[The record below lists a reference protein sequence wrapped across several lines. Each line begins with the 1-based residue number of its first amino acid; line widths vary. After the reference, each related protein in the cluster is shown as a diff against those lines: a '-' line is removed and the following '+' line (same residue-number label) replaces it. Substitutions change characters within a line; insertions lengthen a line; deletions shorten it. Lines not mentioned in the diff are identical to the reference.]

1 MEHIHRFRLIPLATA
16 LALATTCS
24 WAQTAP
30 TGKHKTAATETAE
43 EDTSADGNL
52 FYEVFL
58 GEVTTRTG
66 DPGAGYA
73 LMLDAARRSHSS
85 QLYQRAADIALQSR
99 SGDYALAAAKAWQED
114 HPQSRDANRY
124 VLQIL
129 VALNRVS
136 ETTAP
141 LQQFIQQAP
150 APSKVGILNAIPQ
163 MFGRVSDK
171 AAAAKAVQ
179 EALRTEMSNP
189 STGAAAWIA
198 LGRMRL
204 AANDR
209 TGSLESL
216 AKAQAIDPGYEGLAR
231 LALEL
236 LDEGSNEAKPFVTN
250 FLQQQPAPE
259 IRMLYARVLLAQSQ
273 FAEASDQLKRVTQ
286 DKPDMA
292 EAWLVLA
299 SLQLQDQKPV
309 LAAASLRK
317 FMDVAQAA
325 GDSEINQRIMTQA
338 YVLAAQIAEKQGD
351 LKAAQGWLDRIES
364 PNDSFSVQRQRA
376 SILAKQGRM
385 PEARALLRELPGS
398 NADEQRMKLL
408 AEVQLLKDNNQNE
421 EAFQLQA
428 KALPQSPED
437 NDLAYDQAMLAEKTG
452 RLDVMEKLLRQVIA
466 RQPDYHHAYNA
477 LGYSLADR
485 GVRLSEAKQLIQ
497 KALDLA
503 PGDPFITDSLAWAEF
518 RLGNKARAQQLL
530 QSAFAKKPDPEIAAH
545 LGEVLWSQGNTE
557 EAKAIWKEGLRLN
570 PDNQTLKDTLKRLGV
585 SL

>member
-30 TGKHKTAATETAE
+30 TGKHKTAATEATE

-52 FYEVFL
+52 FYVFFL

-209 TGSLESL
+209 TG
-216 AKAQAIDPGYEGLAR
+216 
-231 LALEL
+231 
-236 LDEGSNEAKPFVTN
+236 
-250 FLQQQPAPE
+250 
-259 IRMLYARVLLAQSQ
+259 
-273 FAEASDQLKRVTQ
+273 
-286 DKPDMA
+286 
-292 EAWLVLA
+292 
-299 SLQLQDQKPV
+299 
-309 LAAASLRK
+309 
-317 FMDVAQAA
+317 
-325 GDSEINQRIMTQA
+325 
-338 YVLAAQIAEKQGD
+338 
-351 LKAAQGWLDRIES
+351 
-364 PNDSFSVQRQRA
+364 
-376 SILAKQGRM
+376 
-385 PEARALLRELPGS
+385 
-398 NADEQRMKLL
+398 
-408 AEVQLLKDNNQNE
+408 
-421 EAFQLQA
+421 
-428 KALPQSPED
+428 
-437 NDLAYDQAMLAEKTG
+437 
-452 RLDVMEKLLRQVIA
+452 
-466 RQPDYHHAYNA
+466 
-477 LGYSLADR
+477 
-485 GVRLSEAKQLIQ
+485 
-497 KALDLA
+497 
-503 PGDPFITDSLAWAEF
+503 
-518 RLGNKARAQQLL
+518 
-530 QSAFAKKPDPEIAAH
+530 
-545 LGEVLWSQGNTE
+545 
-557 EAKAIWKEGLRLN
+557 
-570 PDNQTLKDTLKRLGV
+570 
-585 SL
+585 